1 MRRAAARWIAAVG
14 LVLLVIAPAVVA
26 PRRPAAQPDTRI
38 PWIGYLANEPTPDST
53 PVLREGLR
61 ERGWVEGESV
71 KIWYRYAQGKPEFY
85 PQHADDLVRLNVAV
99 IVAVGAP
106 AIEAARQATKTVP
119 IVMVSLDDPAAAG
132 LTGDRAD
139 PGTNLTGLTTFAV
152 ELSAR
157 RVELLSQVV
166 PGLARAAVLWNA
178 ASASAAVDLR
188 ATQAAA
194 RARGVALTPVE
205 IRADADVREALTRIQ
220 ALRPQGLLVLADALT
235 LAHRERLATF
245 ARRARLPAVFPFRDF
260 VDAGGLLAYGANW
273 TDVFRQTA
281 GLVDRIL
288 RGARPADLPVTRAP
302 RFELVINLR
311 AARAMTLTI
320 PAVLLQR
327 ADRVIQ

>member
-1 MRRAAARWIAAVG
+1 MRRAVARRSAAAG
-14 LVLLVIAPAVVA
+14 LALLVIVA
-26 PRRPAAQPDTRI
+26 PRAPAAQPDTRI

-61 ERGWVEGESV
+61 ERAWVEGESV
-71 KIWYRYAQGKPEFY
+71 KIWYRYAQGKAELY
-85 PQHADDLVRLNVAV
+85 PQHADDLVRLKVAV

-106 AIEAARQATKTVP
+106 AIEAARRATKTVP

-132 LTGDRAD
+132 RAGDPAD
-139 PGTNLTGLTTFAV
+139 PATNLTGLTTFAV

-157 RVELLSQVV
+157 RVELLRQVV
-166 PGLARAAVLWNA
+166 PSLVRAAVLWNA

-194 RARGVALTPVE
+194 QARGVELTPVE
-205 IRADADVREALTRIQ
+205 IRGDADLREALAKIQ
-220 ALRPQGLLVLADALT
+220 ALRPQGLIVLADALT
-235 LAHRERLATF
+235 LAHRQQLATF
-245 ARRARLPAVFPFRDF
+245 ASRARLPAVFPFRDF

-281 GLVDRIL
+281 ALVDRIL
-288 RGARPADLPVTRAP
+288 RGARPADVPVTRASH
-302 RFELVINLR
+302 FELVINLR
-311 AARAMTLTI
+311 AARALGLPI
-320 PAVLLQR
+320 PSSLLQR